1 MKQFFTT
8 LLFLFITCSLFS
20 QAGIIANQNVEQ
32 LTKHVSSSPAARL
45 GISESLML
53 APNPVRVS
61 DLNVEIKAV
70 NVVVF
75 SYHVYTSAGQI
86 VEIENLSGRPNGS
99 FFRLPDGTLPG
110 LYLVK
115 MDTDSGS
122 ITRKLQV
129 I

>member
-20 QAGIIANQNVEQ
+20 QAGIIVNQNVEQ
-32 LTKHVSSSPAARL
+32 LKKHVSSSPAARL
-45 GISESLML
+45 GIGESLTL
-53 APNPVRVS
+53 APNPVTIS
-61 DLNVEIKAV
+61 DMNVEIKAV
-70 NVVVF
+70 NVLVF
-75 SYHVYTSAGQI
+75 SYHVYTSTGQI

-99 FFRLPDGTLPG
+99 FFRLPAGTLPG

-115 MDTDSGS
+115 MDTDSGP

-129 I
+129 V

>member
-8 LLFLFITCSLFS
+8 LLFMFIACSLFS
-20 QAGIIANQNVEQ
+20 QAGIIVNQNVEQ
-32 LTKHVSSSPAARL
+32 IKKQASSSPAARL
-45 GISESLML
+45 GIGESLTL
-53 APNPVRVS
+53 SPNPVRVS
-61 DLNVEIKAV
+61 DLNIEIKAV

-75 SYHVYTSAGQI
+75 SYHVYTSTGQI

-115 MDTDSGS
+115 IDTDSGS